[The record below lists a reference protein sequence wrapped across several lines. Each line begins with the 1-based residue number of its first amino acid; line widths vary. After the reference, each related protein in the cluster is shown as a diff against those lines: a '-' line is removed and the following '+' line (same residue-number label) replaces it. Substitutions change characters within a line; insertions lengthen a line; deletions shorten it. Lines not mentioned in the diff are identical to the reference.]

1 MRSEGHAADNPNLFE
16 SSIALV
22 VVEIRIE
29 AIIGNEQVWPPIVVI
44 VGGADGKILAF
55 WLIDFRRNRHVAE
68 RTVAVVV
75 IKRVRTAP
83 INARSTTAEYSSQIA
98 ITFLTQI
105 HVASNIKIEPAIAIV
120 IEKCRPRMKRSGLRT
135 GDAGLVGNVGERPIA
150 IVVVQNV
157 ASILRYEKIGK
168 AVVIVVAP
176 DTTQAVTR
184 TRNSGLVGHIR
195 ESAIAIIAVQRVA

>member
-1 MRSEGHAADNPNLFE
+1 
-16 SSIALV
+16 
-22 VVEIRIE
+22 
-29 AIIGNEQVWPPIVVI
+29 
-44 VGGADGKILAF
+44 
-55 WLIDFRRNRHVAE
+55 
-68 RTVAVVV
+68 
-75 IKRVRTAP
+75 
-83 INARSTTAEYSSQIA
+83 
-98 ITFLTQI
+98 
-105 HVASNIKIEPAIAIV
+105 
-120 IEKCRPRMKRSGLRT
+120 MKRSGLRT